1 MATKKAK
8 AAASQPK
15 KESVCYAVSSMKIGT
30 GDRLN
35 VGESPE
41 SAWSEYISWNSED
54 PKSKF
59 DLYEIRKIG
68 SVQQSLTIID

>member
-1 MATKKAK
+1 MATKKTK

-15 KESVCYAVSSMKIGT
+15 KESVWYAISSFNVGT
-30 GDRLN
+30 GCRLN
-35 VGESPE
+35 IGDTPQE
-41 SAWSEYISWNSED
+41 AWSEYISWNSDD

-68 SVQQSLTIID
+68 SVQQTLTIID